1 MEIVEKIRDKADEK
15 IDNAFEIATVKTM
28 QNYIPRWLE
37 ICGVDTID
45 DIDFTIPCIEVE
57 VKLCDPR
64 NLKKI
69 RGGKHT
75 NEFLELLSS
84 D

>member
-1 MEIVEKIRDKADEK
+1 MGIISKMRDNADEK
-15 IDNAFEIATVKTM
+15 INNVMDLATANTM
-28 QNYIPRWLE
+28 ESYYPRWCE
-37 ICGVDTID
+37 ISGVEDPH
-45 DIDFTIPCIEVE
+45 DIDWTIPCIEVE
-57 VKLCDPR
+57 SRLCDPR

-75 NEFLELLSS
+75 QEFLELLSS